1 MKSSIVGVKIV
12 EGMEMLRK
20 KADITDES
28 GCS

>member
-12 EGMEMLRK
+12 EGTEMLRK